1 MQTVDIA
8 GMQVPVNP
16 GDPGWIPHTNLVLT
30 PTTRRNLQKILHP
43 LLSGYNVLLVG
54 DAGVGKNALVYYINQ
69 LRKQPTIRYS
79 FNEDTLPEDLV
90 GAYRIDPRTHNFVW
104 SDGPL
109 AYAIRTGGTFVA
121 DEMNLSPPE
130 VLKRFYSVFTDRYLQ
145 LLEGDSTVIRAGD
158 GFNFVATQN
167 PAEGFEGRKNLPR
180 EIQKYFATVYIDP
193 YPVDELVEILSGL
206 HPHLQRE
213 LIELAVRFNMSVEQL
228 VTTRKLGARDLE
240 RYHFNIRNLNRL
252 AARLNNDSH
261 GLPELVDIY
270 FRPFRTADDRKQ
282 LETLIREHFSE
293 IDGTAAGV
301 FAVPEDL
308 ESITHDSTIEIH
320 IDSQKHCV
328 DIGRSHL
335 QCDPTVNDAEFQNRL
350 IASFDDFPPVS
361 SARPVLEAMARA
373 VEHCENV
380 LLECEADV
388 EPEDYVHFFA
398 DLQGKDM
405 AVITLSRGMHTADV
419 LGGLKPAG
427 SGGDAVEWVD
437 GPLTTAVRRGDYILL
452 KGLEAAGPELVEKLN
467 MMLDDAR
474 ALVLPP
480 ESGENTP
487 LQLKES
493 ARIFALKY
501 FRNQRSTP
509 SISRAFRNRF
519 SAIVVRP
526 IVDAESLREIVA
538 ARLGLNEDDANRS
551 IFEAM
556 VSFHLFIRERSA
568 RREIGSGNIQP
579 YQFGLTNLRRWCEH
593 IRRSLH
599 AGTVDDRQAMDL
611 LVRGAGVAYL
621 NEISDPPERERMA
634 AALLKLME
642 GIEPAELARQFQV
655 QSKKKIIKERSD
667 FKRIWWDQK
676 EHWRKAHTGKFKP
689 KLEGRELKRGIEINT
704 PETGGQ
710 MKEGP
715 DAWYGSDTQGNK
727 GQGEPGAGGGAW
739 GYRTEELYREFLKK
753 RRALWEYN
761 MGVTLEDFKDTFEA
775 EIQRVTIDFDRLL
788 DPQVDI
794 TRRYMPQGSR
804 IDARRYLAYLNGK
817 GDGRVFD
824 RTTVNVDEDR
834 LKGVEIIFAVNK
846 GRRIFNFEYSIATLV
861 AIMSCS
867 IILQGHEL
875 PFGVCGYSDLTNM
888 KTAIDLSWF
897 KKLEEDFDNA
907 REEELF
913 YGLARDWHGDTVPEF
928 QLLDDMAESFSP
940 DARTRILVIVSD
952 FRGSRAKVTF
962 EKDLNNEETYRLK
975 ETVERL
981 SNRGVILL
989 GVGVGARAISDYVFT
1004 ESLQVGGENFANL
1017 PALMAGRVTELI
1029 HKHHNAAV
1037 L

>member
-1 MQTVDIA
+1 
-8 GMQVPVNP
+8 
-16 GDPGWIPHTNLVLT
+16 
-30 PTTRRNLQKILHP
+30 
-43 LLSGYNVLLVG
+43 
-54 DAGVGKNALVYYINQ
+54 
-69 LRKQPTIRYS
+69 
-79 FNEDTLPEDLV
+79 
-90 GAYRIDPRTHNFVW
+90 
-104 SDGPL
+104 
-109 AYAIRTGGTFVA
+109 
-121 DEMNLSPPE
+121 
-130 VLKRFYSVFTDRYLQ
+130 
-145 LLEGDSTVIRAGD
+145 
-158 GFNFVATQN
+158 
-167 PAEGFEGRKNLPR
+167 
-180 EIQKYFATVYIDP
+180 
-193 YPVDELVEILSGL
+193 
-206 HPHLQRE
+206 
-213 LIELAVRFNMSVEQL
+213 
-228 VTTRKLGARDLE
+228 
-240 RYHFNIRNLNRL
+240 
-252 AARLNNDSH
+252 
-261 GLPELVDIY
+261 
-270 FRPFRTADDRKQ
+270 
-282 LETLIREHFSE
+282 
-293 IDGTAAGV
+293 
-301 FAVPEDL
+301 
-308 ESITHDSTIEIH
+308 
-320 IDSQKHCV
+320 
-328 DIGRSHL
+328 
-335 QCDPTVNDAEFQNRL
+335 
-350 IASFDDFPPVS
+350 
-361 SARPVLEAMARA
+361 
-373 VEHCENV
+373 
-380 LLECEADV
+380 
-388 EPEDYVHFFA
+388 
-398 DLQGKDM
+398 
-405 AVITLSRGMHTADV
+405 
-419 LGGLKPAG
+419 
-427 SGGDAVEWVD
+427 
-437 GPLTTAVRRGDYILL
+437 
-452 KGLEAAGPELVEKLN
+452 
-467 MMLDDAR
+467 
-474 ALVLPP
+474 
-480 ESGENTP
+480 
-487 LQLKES
+487 
-493 ARIFALKY
+493 
-501 FRNQRSTP
+501 
-509 SISRAFRNRF
+509 
-519 SAIVVRP
+519 
-526 IVDAESLREIVA
+526 
-538 ARLGLNEDDANRS
+538 
-551 IFEAM
+551 
-556 VSFHLFIRERSA
+556 
-568 RREIGSGNIQP
+568 
-579 YQFGLTNLRRWCEH
+579 
-593 IRRSLH
+593 
-599 AGTVDDRQAMDL
+599 
-611 LVRGAGVAYL
+611 
-621 NEISDPPERERMA
+621 
-634 AALLKLME
+634 
-642 GIEPAELARQFQV
+642 
-655 QSKKKIIKERSD
+655 
-667 FKRIWWDQK
+667 
-676 EHWRKAHTGKFKP
+676 
-689 KLEGRELKRGIEINT
+689 
-704 PETGGQ
+704 
-710 MKEGP
+710 P